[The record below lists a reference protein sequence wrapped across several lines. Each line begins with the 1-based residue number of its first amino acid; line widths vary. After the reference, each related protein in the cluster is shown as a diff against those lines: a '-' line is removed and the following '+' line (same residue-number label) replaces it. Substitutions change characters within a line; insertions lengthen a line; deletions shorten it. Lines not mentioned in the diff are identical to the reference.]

1 MIFTARFLS
10 TVVFLIS
17 LAPAGHAYMSH
28 MTTGDILQKNQVQ
41 ALGYLEFWR
50 GTNVN
55 ARLSMGLTE
64 DLQGDLEVSSG
75 DIDFMASAMAKW
87 VPIPD
92 YQKQPALGIRG
103 GLTYLDTNSYTQTSF
118 SATPFAS
125 KSFESPHGKF
135 APYAGVPLSLNT
147 NSDDTFFTARMI
159 LGLEWTPTANPHVHV
174 IGEGGIKI
182 STRSFGSVN
191 IGAAYD
197 F

>member
-1 MIFTARFLS
+1 MRLSLAFLS
-10 TVVFLIS
+10 LILVS
-17 LAPAGHAYMSH
+17 MSSHAYMSH

-55 ARLSMGLTE
+55 ARASMGLT
-64 DLQGDLEVSSG
+64 DSLQGDLEVSSG
-75 DIDFMASAMAKW
+75 DIDFMVSAMAKW

-103 GLTYLDTNSYTQTSF
+103 GITYLDTDRYTQTSF

-125 KSFESPHGKF
+125 KFFESPHGKF
-135 APYAGVPLSLNT
+135 APYLGVPLALNT
-147 NSDDTFFTARMI
+147 NSDDTFFTARAI
-159 LGLEWTPTANPHVHV
+159 LGVEWTPINHSNIHI
-174 IGEGGIKI
+174 IGEGGTKI
-182 STRSFGSVN
+182 SRRSFGSVN
-191 IGAAYD
+191 VGVAYD

>member
-1 MIFTARFLS
+1 MRLSLTAICL
-10 TVVFLIS
+10 FLIS
-17 LAPAGHAYMSH
+17 TTSHAYMSH

-50 GTNVN
+50 GGANIN
-55 ARLSMGLTE
+55 ARASVGLN
-64 DLQGDLEVSSG
+64 DSLQGDLEVSAG
-75 DIDFMASAMAKW
+75 DIDFMVSAMAKW

-103 GLTYLDTNSYTQTSF
+103 GITYLDTGRYTQTSF

-125 KSFESPHGKF
+125 KAIESPHGKF
-135 APYAGVPLSLNT
+135 SPYFGIPIALNT
-147 NSDDTFFTARMI
+147 NSDDTFLTTRAIVGM
-159 LGLEWTPTANPHVHV
+159 EWTHPEHRNIHI

-191 IGAAYD
+191 IGVSYD